1 MLSLRLLGN
10 IFDLEIL
17 FGERSGTFRDYA
29 VTMTWVSKGYIALCS
44 EVRYIVSKSAW
55 LFPKQNFK
63 VKNVPQK
70 A

>member
-29 VTMTWVSKGYIALCS
+29 TRPSRVSVRDPSDEAQIPSMRLCDGNRRHNETDHTS
-44 EVRYIVSKSAW
+44 
-55 LFPKQNFK
+55 
-63 VKNVPQK
+63 
-70 A
+70 